1 MNREDIEHGI
11 RADRG
16 LFIVMEGPDGSGKST
31 QIELLSEYLSGLGK
45 SCLITREPGGTEIG
59 EQIRQVILNPDNK
72 AMSEVTEMLLYA
84 AARAQLMKEKII
96 PALESGHVVLSDR
109 FLDSSL
115 VYQGIA
121 RGLGIDTVRSVN
133 GLGIGEYSPDL
144 VFFLDLPEEE
154 GIRRKKGQK
163 QLDRMEQE
171 SLDFHHMVAEGYRQI
186 LQDRSDVVRIDAAA
200 SVEEIQQQI
209 RACIE
214 KRLGEG

>member
-45 SCLITREPGGTEIG
+45 ACLITREPGGTEIG

>member
-1 MNREDIEHGI
+1 MRMDRGDRDIYT
-11 RADRG
+11 RRG
-16 LFIVMEGPDGSGKST
+16 LFVVMEGPDGSGKST

-154 GIRRKKGQK
+154 GIRRKKGRK
-163 QLDRMEQE
+163 QLDRMEQ
-171 SLDFHHMVAEGYRQI
+171 
-186 LQDRSDVVRIDAAA
+186 
-200 SVEEIQQQI
+200 
-209 RACIE
+209 
-214 KRLGEG
+214 

>member
-16 LFIVMEGPDGSGKST
+16 LFIVMEGPDGSGKTT
-31 QIELLSEYLSGLGK
+31 QIEQLSEYLTRLGRT
-45 SCLITREPGGTEIG
+45 CLITREPGGTGIG
-59 EQIRQVILNPDNK
+59 EQIRQVILDPDNK
-72 AMSEVTEMLLYA
+72 GMSEVTEMLLYA
-84 AARAQLMKEKII
+84 AARAQLMKEKIV
-96 PALESGHVVLSDR
+96 PAIEAGQVVLSDR

-121 RGLGIDTVRSVN
+121 RGLGVDAVRMVN
-133 GLGIGEYSPDL
+133 ALGIGSFSPDL
-144 VFFLDLPEEE
+144 VIFLDLPEEE

-186 LQDRSDVVRIDAAA
+186 LRDRPDVVRIDASG
-200 SVEEIQQQI
+200 SVEEIGRQI
-209 RACIE
+209 RACVDE
-214 KRLGEG
+214 RLKG

>member
-1 MNREDIEHGI
+1 MSMDRGDRDIYT
-11 RADRG
+11 RRG
-16 LFIVMEGPDGSGKST
+16 LFVVMEGPDGSGKST

>member
-45 SCLITREPGGTEIG
+45 ACLITREPGGTEIG

-209 RACIE
+209 RDCIE
-214 KRLGEG
+214 KSLGEG